1 MQTLAMHI
9 SDVLDILDIHRGTH
23 LPCGVKRGQSA
34 LAHLHVIAKGGKRG
48 NIVQKQ
54 MGGEKDAHCYHS
66 KSSRSYTC
74 VLNTLVMRGEAE
86 GSINL
91 RPPPFEG
98 WRGQKKRF

>member
-1 MQTLAMHI
+1 MHI

-54 MGGEKDAHCYHS
+54 MGG
-66 KSSRSYTC
+66 
-74 VLNTLVMRGEAE
+74 
-86 GSINL
+86 
-91 RPPPFEG
+91 
-98 WRGQKKRF
+98 KRMLIVITAKAQEVIPVF